1 MSTEIEEII
10 KQIAVRHGIAIGRDD
25 PIMVLQTIN
34 MILLNDAKTAQTEI
48 LNAFKS
54 ELEDAASRWD
64 QAANDKA
71 QIMLNAS
78 LDASKKAMKAQ
89 VDAGIE
95 TALTEIKASF
105 AADKNSSLELI
116 AEAGNQTKRIA
127 FINILA
133 AALTITA
140 AVLVVF
146 FR

>member
-71 QIMLNAS
+71 QRMLNAS

-89 VDAGIE
+89 IDAGIE
-95 TALTEIKASF
+95 TALSEIKASF
-105 AADKNSSLELI
+105 VADKNSSLELI

-146 FR
+146 F